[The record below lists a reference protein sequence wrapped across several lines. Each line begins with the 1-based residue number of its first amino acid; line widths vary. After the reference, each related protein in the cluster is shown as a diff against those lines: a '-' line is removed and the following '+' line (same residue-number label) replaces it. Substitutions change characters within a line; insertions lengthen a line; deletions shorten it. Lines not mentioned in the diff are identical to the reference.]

1 MKLEK
6 LTFAIITHVYT
17 TGPSFRL
24 EDYLKDKV
32 DSLVFIGHPFS
43 YAKDTS
49 SFLRIYK
56 KGKLV
61 SKKNFIQWKGPE
73 LSFYLKDLCLT
84 LWWLLRF
91 NRIIDILV
99 GVDNLNAS
107 AGYLL
112 KLLGRARKV
121 IFYTIDYVPQR
132 FASKLLNSIYHYFD
146 RFAVKRSDKV
156 WNLSSKMVDE
166 REKRGVGKE
175 FRNKQIVV
183 PIGTNVAR
191 PPLPFD
197 KINRHK
203 IVFMGHLREGQGL
216 DLLISAMSDV
226 IKKEP
231 KTHLLIIGGG
241 PLEDK
246 LKKKAIQI
254 GLQKYIKFSGFVENF
269 SDVEKMLRDAAIA
282 VAPYVDNAKTYA
294 RYTDPGKPK
303 DYLASALPVVITKV
317 PQVAFEIKRKN
328 CGIAINYDRKELSGA
343 LVKLLKNDKL
353 LKAYRKNAL
362 GMAKEYTWKKIFH
375 RALTETLE

>member
-6 LTFAIITHVYT
+6 LNFAIVTHVHT

-24 EDYLKDKV
+24 EDYLKGKV

-43 YAKDTS
+43 HAKDTR

-61 SKKNFIQWKGPE
+61 SKKNFIYWKGPE

-91 NRIIDILV
+91 GRIIDIFV

-107 AGYLL
+107 SGYLL
-112 KLLGRARKV
+112 KLLGRAKKV
-121 IFYTIDYVPQR
+121 IFYTIDYVFQR
-132 FASKLLNSIYHYFD
+132 FDSKLLNSIYHYFD
-146 RFAVKRSDKV
+146 RFAIKRSDKV
-156 WNLSSKMVDE
+156 WNLSSIMVDE

-183 PIGTNVAR
+183 PIGTDIAK

-197 KINRHK
+197 KINRYK
-203 IVFMGHLREGQGL
+203 IVFLGHLQEDQGL
-216 DLLISAMSDV
+216 DLLISAMPDV

-246 LKKKAIQI
+246 LKKKVIQM
-254 GLQKYIKFSGFVENF
+254 GLEKHIKFSGFVENF

-282 VAPYVDNAKTYA
+282 VAPYVDGVKTYA

-317 PQVAFEIKRKN
+317 PQVAFEIEEKN
-328 CGIAINYDRKELSGA
+328 CGIAINYDRAELSGA
-343 LVKLLKNDKL
+343 LVKLLMNDKL
-353 LKAYRKNAL
+353 LKVYRRNAL
-362 GMAKEYTWKKIFH
+362 EMAKEYPWDKIFH
-375 RALTETLE
+375 RALAETL

>member
-6 LTFAIITHVYT
+6 LTFAIVTHVHT

-32 DSLVFIGHPFS
+32 DNLVFIGHPFS
-43 YAKDTS
+43 YSKDNR

-61 SKKNFIQWKGPE
+61 SKKNFIYWKGPE
-73 LSFYLKDLCLT
+73 LSFYLKDFFLT

-91 NRIIDILV
+91 NRTIDVLV

-107 AGYLL
+107 AGHLL

-121 IFYTIDYVPQR
+121 IFYTIDYVSQR
-132 FASKLLNSIYHYFD
+132 FDSKLLNSIYHYFD

-156 WNLSSKMVDE
+156 WNLSSIMVDE
-166 REKRGVGKE
+166 REKRGVSKE
-175 FRNKQIVV
+175 LRDKQIVV
-183 PIGTNVAR
+183 PIGTDITK

-197 KINRHK
+197 KINRYK
-203 IVFMGHLREGQGL
+203 TVFLGHLREGQGV
-216 DLLISAMSDV
+216 DLLISAIPDV

-231 KTHLLIIGGG
+231 KAHLLIIGGG

-246 LKKKAIQI
+246 LRKKVIQM
-254 GLQKYIKFSGFVENF
+254 GLEKHIKFSGFVENF
-269 SDVEKMLRDAAIA
+269 SDVEKMLRGAAIA
-282 VAPYVDNAKTYA
+282 VAPYVDDSKTFT
-294 RYTDPGKPK
+294 RYTDPGKAK

-317 PQVAFEIKRKN
+317 PQVAFEIEKKN
-328 CGIAINYDRKELSGA
+328 CGIAINYDRKELSRA
-343 LVKLLKNDKL
+343 LVRLLVNDKL
-353 LKAYRKNAL
+353 LKVYRKNAL
-362 GMAKEYTWKKIFH
+362 EMAKEYAWDKIFQ
-375 RALTETLE
+375 RALTETL

>member
-6 LTFAIITHVYT
+6 LTFAIVSHIHT

-32 DSLVFIGHPFS
+32 DNLVFIGHPFS
-43 YAKDTS
+43 YAKDTR

-61 SKKNFIQWKGPE
+61 SKKNFVYWKGPE
-73 LSFYLKDLCLT
+73 LSFYLKDFFLT

-91 NRIIDILV
+91 NRIIDIFV

-121 IFYTIDYVPQR
+121 IFYTIDYIPRR
-132 FASKLLNSIYHYFD
+132 FTNKLLNSIYHYFD
-146 RFAVKRSDKV
+146 RLAVKRSDKV
-156 WNLSSKMVDE
+156 WNLSSVMVDE

-183 PIGTNVAR
+183 PIGTNIAR
-191 PPLPFD
+191 SSPSFD
-197 KINRHK
+197 KINRYK

-216 DLLISAMSDV
+216 DLLISAMPDV

-231 KTHLLIIGGG
+231 KAHLLIIGGG

-246 LKKKAIQI
+246 LKEKVMQM
-254 GLQKYIKFSGFVENF
+254 GLEKHIKFSGFVENF

-282 VAPYVDNAKTYA
+282 VAPYVDDAKTYT
-294 RYTDPGKPK
+294 RYTDPGKAK

-317 PQVAFEIKRKN
+317 PQVAFEIEKKN
-328 CGIAINYDRKELSGA
+328 CGMAINYGKKELSRA

-353 LKAYRKNAL
+353 LRTYRKNAL
-362 GMAKEYTWKKIFH
+362 KMAREYTWDKVFQ
-375 RALTETLE
+375 RALTETL